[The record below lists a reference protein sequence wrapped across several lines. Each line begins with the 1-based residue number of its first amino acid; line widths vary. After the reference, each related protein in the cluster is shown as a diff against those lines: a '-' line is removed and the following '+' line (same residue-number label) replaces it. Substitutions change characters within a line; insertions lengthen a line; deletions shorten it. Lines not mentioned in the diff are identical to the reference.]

1 MPDITMPK
9 LSDTMEEGKI
19 LRWLKKPGEA
29 VDVGEVL
36 VEVETDKADME
47 IEAEHG
53 GVLREIRLQEGDS
66 GAVGDVI
73 AVVDDGSGPAAEAAK
88 PEEGSEEA
96 PREADAGGSEEAAE
110 PAPPQ
115 EDASASE
122 PVSEAAPREEEARA
136 SEEDAPP
143 QKEGRGSEK
152 SAEEDAPPE
161 EEGRGSEK
169 SAKED
174 EEAAPPQKEER
185 GSEKSAEAA
194 PREEETSEPEAEKK
208 TAPAPSKPTPSPGG
222 IKVSPLARTRAAEL
236 GIDPTTLVGSGP
248 AGRVTRKD
256 VEEAHAARDSAAAT
270 PSDPAAATSESAP
283 AAGQPGSGTVT
294 VRPPSARPASP
305 SSGAKGASPGAQR
318 IPLTGMRA
326 AIARRMTESKREA
339 PHFYVTTVVDMDAA
353 VQMRA
358 GLKEAGGLAASV
370 NYNHL
375 ILKAC
380 ADALRAIPEMNARFA
395 GDAIEILPDV
405 NLGMATAVPEGLI
418 VPVIHH
424 ADRASVFEI
433 ATRARALAEK
443 AKQRSFSGDDLSGAT
458 FSVSNLGMY
467 DVESFVAVIN
477 PPQAGILAVGSV
489 GQRAVVRDGEIVV
502 GHTVNLTISCDHRAV
517 DGARAAEF
525 LAEVRARLENPVRL
539 FVPPGEE

>member
-19 LRWLKKPGEA
+19 LRWLKQPGEPI
-29 VDVGEVL
+29 DVGEVL

-66 GAVGDVI
+66 GPVGAVI
-73 AVVDDGSGPAAEAAK
+73 AVVDDGKGAA
-88 PEEGSEEA
+88 
-96 PREADAGGSEEAAE
+96 ADAPEPE
-110 PAPPQ
+110 PA
-115 EDASASE
+115 SE
-122 PVSEAAPREEEARA
+122 
-136 SEEDAPP
+136 
-143 QKEGRGSEK
+143 
-152 SAEEDAPPE
+152 APPE
-161 EEGRGSEK
+161 KKTDTPEG
-169 SAKED
+169 
-174 EEAAPPQKEER
+174 
-185 GSEKSAEAA
+185 SAEAA
-194 PREEETSEPEAEKK
+194 APPPASPNETAAPASSNEPEGPASPNETEGPASPEETASPTPPEE
-208 TAPAPSKPTPSPGG
+208 TAAPTPPEETASPTPAPKDAGAVPPGG
-222 IKVSPLARTRAAEL
+222 AKVSPLARTRAAEL

-248 AGRVTRKD
+248 GGRVTRKD
-256 VEEAHAARDSAAAT
+256 VEEAHAARD
-270 PSDPAAATSESAP
+270 AATSRPAAEPSPERESAP
-283 AAGQPGSGTVT
+283 SPGQPGSGTVT
-294 VRPPSARPASP
+294 VRPPSATERSAPRPAT
-305 SSGAKGASPGAQR
+305 AKGSSPATQR

-339 PHFYVTTVVDMDAA
+339 PHFYVTTVADMDAA
-353 VQMRA
+353 VKMRA
-358 GLKEAGGLAASV
+358 GLKEAGGIAATV

-424 ADRASVFEI
+424 ADRSTVFEV
-433 ATRARALAEK
+433 ATRARELAEK
-443 AKQRSFSGDDLSGAT
+443 AKQRSFGGDDLSGAT

-489 GQRAVVRDGEIVV
+489 GQRAVVRDGEIAV
-502 GHTVNLTISCDHRAV
+502 GHTVHLTVSCDHRAV

-525 LAEVRARLENPVRL
+525 LSEVRARLENPVRL
-539 FVPPGEE
+539 FVPQGEE